1 MNWDFGLLTTKS
13 YIFFS
18 KQLSHKK
25 LSLTCFNQFLGEYVC
40 KGIKINC
47 ILDVEVLMLKV
58 RVLGL
63 V

>member
-1 MNWDFGLLTTKS
+1 MTVGVLFNGNW
-13 YIFFS
+13 Y
-18 KQLSHKK
+18 
-25 LSLTCFNQFLGEYVC
+25 C
-40 KGIKINC
+40 NC